1 MTTET
6 PQLTP
11 VQGGEGKKTPP
22 GAVWSLVLGILSL
35 FCLWILGSIPA
46 IILGALSI
54 KKAKANPET
63 VGGEGIALAGIITG
77 AIGVFTG
84 FVMIGSVAAV
94 AIPTLNSTQNRAF
107 EARAMSNVRQVA
119 MAVVVFSTDHPEG
132 EFPKTLEELI
142 PKYLPDSDLFSVD
155 LGSVENVK
163 IQYRKIPADSLIV
176 EPILYLPLPGGSNHI
191 LGYED
196 GSVDSDTEA
205 IDPALLAGFK

>member
-1 MTTET
+1 MTDEN
-6 PQLTP
+6 QLSP
-11 VQGGEGKKTPP
+11 IEGSGGKKIPP

-54 KKAKANPET
+54 KKAKANPNT

-84 FVMIGSVAAV
+84 FVTIGIVAAI
-94 AIPTLNSTQNRAF
+94 ALPAFNNTQNRAF
-107 EARAMSNVRQVA
+107 EARASSNVRQVA
-119 MAVVVFSTDHPEG
+119 MALVVFSTDHPKR

-142 PKYLPDSDLFSVD
+142 PGYLNDSDLFLVGF
-155 LGSVENVK
+155 GSVENVR
-163 IQYRKIPADSLIV
+163 IQYRNIPADSLIV
-176 EPILYLPLPGGSNHI
+176 EPILYLALPGGVNHI

-196 GSVDSDTEA
+196 GSVDTFTEP
-205 IDPALLAGFK
+205 IDPALLADFK